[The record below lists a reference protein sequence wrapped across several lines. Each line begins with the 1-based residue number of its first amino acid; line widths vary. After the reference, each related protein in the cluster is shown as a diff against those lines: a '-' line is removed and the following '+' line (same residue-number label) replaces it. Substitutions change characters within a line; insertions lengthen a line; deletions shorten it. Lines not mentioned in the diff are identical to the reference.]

1 MYTTKYTVIILMA
14 VSTIVYSPQ
23 PSVQVLTREPNPFNE
38 VVSLNWC
45 NKLRFYNKKLAQ
57 LWKLNKANKM
67 NIHVLDRFDEIYYDL
82 NQVTI
87 EDVYIKNRDQTRIE
101 FNSINFKN
109 SKPRDMSFHGKHPT
123 NPLLRWHPAMR
134 QQLI

>member
-1 MYTTKYTVIILMA
+1 
-14 VSTIVYSPQ
+14 
-23 PSVQVLTREPNPFNE
+23 
-38 VVSLNWC
+38 
-45 NKLRFYNKKLAQ
+45 
-57 LWKLNKANKM
+57 M

-109 SKPRDMSFHGKHPT
+109 SKPRDMSFHEYFFE
-123 NPLLRWHPAMR
+123 PLDSTSKCNAPEARFYLKRCSKP
-134 QQLI
+134 